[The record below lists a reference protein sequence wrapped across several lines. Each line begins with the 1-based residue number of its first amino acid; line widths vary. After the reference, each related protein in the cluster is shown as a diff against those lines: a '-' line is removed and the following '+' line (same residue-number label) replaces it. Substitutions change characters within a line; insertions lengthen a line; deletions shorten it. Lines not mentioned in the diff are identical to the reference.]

1 MNESHQSCSSVYQC
15 SCEEL
20 DELTGLAVKY
30 GALGSRLTGA
40 GWGGCTVSLVEN
52 SKVTQ
57 FMDDMKNSYY
67 AKEPFKS
74 RAQKE
79 GLENVIFESKPCEGA
94 CIISLD
100 WFLDY
105 IDFERIPK

>member
-1 MNESHQSCSSVYQC
+1 
-15 SCEEL
+15 
-20 DELTGLAVKY
+20 
-30 GALGSRLTGA
+30 
-40 GWGGCTVSLVEN
+40 
-52 SKVTQ
+52 
-57 FMDDMKNSYY
+57 MDDMKNSYY

-100 WFLDY
+100 WFLDS
-105 IDFERIPK
+105 IDFERLSKYIFCMILIKIKIGSITIKEMNVLGKIKSKKPKPEETQRETHKIETQ